1 MESPNL
7 YCDESFEPIDSPID
21 LSSKEVTDATAGGEV
36 LEDKDRFVAPI
47 DPIDLSCKKVKD
59 AAAEVIDDAVG
70 KHEIVLEDED
80 GVFEALP
87 ILNHPAYAVHPEISQ
102 LDEDNFFEMKLRNE
116 MEDHVKDRIISD
128 PRMMVEHVFQLGEK
142 LKLQKE
148 NVYIAVQLVNKSL
161 LVGPVRTSRHLK
173 EREVKILQT
182 SLRLKE

>member
-1 MESPNL
+1 
-7 YCDESFEPIDSPID
+7 
-21 LSSKEVTDATAGGEV
+21 
-36 LEDKDRFVAPI
+36 
-47 DPIDLSCKKVKD
+47 
-59 AAAEVIDDAVG
+59 
-70 KHEIVLEDED
+70 
-80 GVFEALP
+80 
-87 ILNHPAYAVHPEISQ
+87 
-102 LDEDNFFEMKLRNE
+102 MKLRNE

-161 LVGPVRTSRHLK
+161 LVGPVRVSLSNYRNHLFNFIFVEGIITICIQQTSRHLK